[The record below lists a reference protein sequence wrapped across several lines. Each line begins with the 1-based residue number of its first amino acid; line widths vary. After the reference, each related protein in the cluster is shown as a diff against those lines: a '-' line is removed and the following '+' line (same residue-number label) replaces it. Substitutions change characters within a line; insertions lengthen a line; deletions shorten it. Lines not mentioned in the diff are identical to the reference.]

1 MKCPYCNSLS
11 TKVIDTRRDSQGYIR
26 RRRECLDCDSRFS
39 TIERPVITNPLV
51 VKRDGR
57 REEFDRYKIISGI
70 KIACARRPIT
80 AEEMERIVDR
90 VEYAIR
96 QTART
101 EIPSH
106 LIGDL
111 VVEELRQIDEVA
123 YIRYA
128 IVYLGLSDLEAIRA
142 EIDALRAKRH

>member
-39 TIERPVITNPLV
+39 TVERPVVTNPLV
-51 VKRDGR
+51 IKRDGR

-106 LIGDL
+106 MIGDL